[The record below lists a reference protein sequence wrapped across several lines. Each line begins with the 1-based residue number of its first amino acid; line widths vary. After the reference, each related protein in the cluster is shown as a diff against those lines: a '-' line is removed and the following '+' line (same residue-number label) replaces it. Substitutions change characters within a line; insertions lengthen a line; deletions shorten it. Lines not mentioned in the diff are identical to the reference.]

1 MLCLERPVEG
11 FMFEHLDRSIWT
23 IKGCYQPN
31 DGVIA
36 VPRLYGKNKL
46 KKLIDAYRF
55 ILRYYKHY
63 IRFVYEVGREVP
75 VVPSS
80 DVSRI
85 IDPLDVVNRLKE
97 LAHERIIRAS
107 LELLETIIDGCGCVA
122 GFSGSLAGGYFT
134 ESSDIDIVVYSRI
147 SACYDLL
154 RRLRSEGVLA
164 PFNYGEAYGEF
175 LEMCEGEDMKLA
187 ELMRRRILQGSFRGF
202 KYTIRLVDCEHQLL
216 MKDYVVLPE
225 VTLLVK
231 IVDVTHSHTTPA
243 TYLCSVVSSNTSY
256 IKSRDS
262 ITLLTH
268 RIRFT
273 ELYEG
278 LMLRVQAPAYLMKNR
293 TLVNLDIAKVD
304 LLS

>member
-1 MLCLERPVEG
+1 
-11 FMFEHLDRSIWT
+11 MFEHLDRSLWT

-31 DGVIA
+31 SGLIA
-36 VPRLYGKNKL
+36 VPRLYGKKL
-46 KKLIDAYRF
+46 KRLTDAYMF

-80 DVSRI
+80 DVLRI
-85 IDPLDVVNRLKE
+85 IDPLDVVDRLKG
-97 LAHERIIRAS
+97 LAHEKIVKVA
-107 LELLETIIDGCGCVA
+107 LELLKTITDGCGCAA

-134 ESSDIDIVVYSRI
+134 ESSDIDIVVYSRL

-154 RRLRSEGVLA
+154 RRLRGEGLLA

-175 LEMCEGEDMKLA
+175 LEVREDEDVKLA
-187 ELMRRRILQGSFRGF
+187 DLISRRILQGSFRGF
-202 KYTIRLVDCEHQLL
+202 KYTIRLVDCRHSVL
-216 MKDYVVLPE
+216 MKDYTVLPE
-225 VTLLVK
+225 VILLVK
-231 IVDVTHSHTTPA
+231 IVDTTHSYTTPA

-256 IKSRDS
+256 IRSRDDV
-262 ITLLTH
+262 TLLTH

-293 TLVNLDIAKVD
+293 TLINLDIARVD
-304 LLS
+304 LIS